1 MALPYQSMREGHVLP
16 VTKRKQKR
24 NVNKTKP
31 DTWSEYC
38 IRKSSGYWKFQQ
50 LSIEY
55 QNNQKNVVSFDPDAQ
70 KKMPNAADI

>member
-24 NVNKTKP
+24 NVNKTKL

-38 IRKSSGYWKFQQ
+38 VRKSSGYWKFQQ

-55 QNNQKNVVSFDPDAQ
+55 QNNQKNVSVLTQMPR
-70 KKMPNAADI
+70 KMPNAADI